1 MTLKWL
7 VERLATGEGEM
18 IEQRTRIHQ
27 IYDWE
32 NWVYLT
38 AEPAANSYILAV
50 TALASDGKQLC
61 RLCFLQYLVDPRK
74 LSKKKKEI
82 RQSNLA

>member
-38 AEPAANSYILAV
+38 AEPAANGYVLAL

-61 RLCFLQYLVDPRK
+61 SFCFLTIFCWSSKVVQK
-74 LSKKKKEI
+74 EKKK
-82 RQSNLA
+82 NLHNPT